1 MINYHHILLLPD
13 DSTPIIHPRLFEIDP
28 RPSINIKNSVSDV
41 STGDTFSLK
50 ETFSHIFIDAWSS
63 QWLRKR
69 KKVAFCRSPRA
80 AVHPSTPN
88 NPTLRDSLDFASKRE
103 LMMHPVHPA
112 SQIEVARAERASR
125 RLD

>member
-50 ETFSHIFIDAWSS
+50 ETFSHIFIDAYPNGSGNG
-63 QWLRKR
+63 K
-69 KKVAFCRSPRA
+69 RSPS
-80 AVHPSTPN
+80 AVHLEQPFIPPPPMTQLCATPSTLPRSVN
-88 NPTLRDSLDFASKRE
+88 
-103 LMMHPVHPA
+103 
-112 SQIEVARAERASR
+112 
-125 RLD
+125 